1 MKSVYLLCALSKQA
15 HYQNVKRLKEIAQR
29 ATIYLNL
36 MYTTREIHPGM
47 SLRKIYER
55 HQPEGIGRDIFIEL
69 GMNNGYRLEVVRAIH
84 RTTFA
89 VKSSLYKNLTIGKRL
104 TGVNQVWTS
113 DLTYFQLGVYTYYI
127 VLIMD
132 VYSRRIIGYSIA
144 DNMRAENTV
153 KALRMALNLRGIENY
168 QNSLIH
174 HSDRGTQYASHIY
187 TELLES
193 YGIQISMCSSVY
205 ENIHIERVNGT
216 VKNQYLRK
224 WEIRTKR
231 ELFKK
236 LDKTIGA
243 YNNDRKHDSLIIQ
256 TAFEKL
262 KMTPVE
268 YENYVNE
275 LNLEQKPVM
284 KPLSIIT
291 RNSDKTD
298 PDQLVLNLQFTN

>member
-1 MKSVYLLCALSKQA
+1 MKAIYLLCAISKQA
-15 HYQNVKRLKEIAQR
+15 HFKNRKRLKQIAQK
-29 ATIYLNL
+29 AFIFLNL
-36 MYTTREIHPGM
+36 MYLTRTIHPGM
-47 SLRKIYER
+47 SLRKIYEK
-55 HQPEGIGRDIFIEL
+55 HEPEGIGRDAFIEL
-69 GMNNGYRLEVVRAIH
+69 GMNNGYRLEKVRAKH

-113 DLTYFQLGVYTYYI
+113 DLTYFQLGETTYYI

-144 DNMRAENTV
+144 NNMRAENTV
-153 KALRMALNLRGIENY
+153 RALRMALSLRGIDDY
-168 QNSLIH
+168 KQQLIH
-174 HSDRGTQYASHIY
+174 HSDRGTQYASNVY
-187 TELLES
+187 TQLLES

-216 VKNQYLRK
+216 VKNQYLRRWVIK
-224 WEIRTKR
+224 TKR

-236 LDKTIGA
+236 LDQTIWAYNHDRQHESLKIKTIK
-243 YNNDRKHDSLIIQ
+243 NS
-256 TAFEKL
+256 

-268 YENYVNE
+268 FENYVNE
-275 LNLEQKPVM
+275 LSIEQKPMM

-291 RNSDKTD
+291 RNSETKD
-298 PDQLVLNLQFTN
+298 PNQLVLGLQFTN